1 MRRMVSFHLLMKQ
14 KTFLITFTG
23 FENEINIPAY
33 SALQI
38 KDSRIITRRELVA
51 LISRGGSLRIS
62 VKMPFFSLNSTDG
75 KPAALKKADLARR
88 RLFNAAS
95 LLHFRSQVYF
105 YLPRTKKGFKDR
117 RWNPVKTRGKKSV
130 FFFFFFI
137 LNDPTFRC
145 LFSVFFS
152 FLLLIFL
159 LFFFQFLIWIFLEG
173 EEER

>member
-62 VKMPFFSLNSTDG
+62 VKMPFFSLNSADG

-130 FFFFFFI
+130 FFFFFSSLTI
-137 LNDPTFRC
+137 LHSDVFFPFCFLFFC
-145 LFSVFFS
+145 LFFCFFFFNFS
-152 FLLLIFL
+152 FE
-159 LFFFQFLIWIFLEG
+159 FF
-173 EEER
+173 